1 MKYIVKETGE
11 IGDLYQHGAYVSV
24 LRLSDGGLKPFP
36 KTRIEPYLSREEQ
49 IETEFRIQEENDRLM
64 EEIED
69 KKRFERLTAGMTQ
82 DDIYFIARRTIGH
95 PRG

>member
-1 MKYIVKETGE
+1 MKYFVKETGE
-11 IGDLYQHGAYVSV
+11 ICNLYQDGKYVVV
-24 LRLSDGGLKPFP
+24 LRFPDGGLKPVA
-36 KTRIEPYLSREEQ
+36 KTKVEPYLSPEEKFEMEEEQ
-49 IETEFRIQEENDRLM
+49 NRLM

-69 KKRFERLTAGMTQ
+69 QKRFERLTAGMTQ